1 MNEIWQFLVEHFG
14 PTEVLSPI
22 YLACFCLI
30 ALWLYLVRKEEGS
43 FLAYLVPRAVWSHAS
58 VRVDFAMLIIN
69 RLVAA
74 VGITARLA
82 AVPAVAA
89 WVSGLMP
96 RPILTEDQLTP
107 LTLALIVFVI
117 GDFFLYFVHRCYHRI
132 PTIWPLHAVHHSAS
146 VLTPVTT
153 YRQHPVGTL
162 ITAALN
168 TLIFGLMFGV
178 IAGGYGPHLTF
189 AEIAGANAFVFLA
202 NATMTNFQHSHI
214 WISFG
219 PVLERIFISPAQHQ
233 VHHSIEARHYDRNFG
248 QTLALWDWMFGT
260 LYVIREKEEIR
271 FGLTDDIDAPL
282 MTHRIGAILVDPL
295 RRMFSLPRRDRP

>member
-1 MNEIWQFLVEHFG
+1 MQGIWDFLVEHLG

-30 ALWLYLVRKEEGS
+30 AFWLYLVRKEEGS
-43 FLAYLVPRAVWSHAS
+43 FLAYLLPRDIWRHKSI
-58 VRVDFAMLIIN
+58 RIDFAMLIIN
-69 RLVAA
+69 RLIAA

-82 AVPAVAA
+82 AAPAVAA
-89 WVSGLMP
+89 WVAQQMP
-96 RPILTEDQLTP
+96 RPLLAEDQLTP
-107 LTLALIVFVI
+107 LMLALIVFLI
-117 GDFFLYFVHRCYHRI
+117 GDFFLYWVHRSYHRI

-153 YRQHPVGTL
+153 YRQHPVGSL
-162 ITAALN
+162 ITTALN
-168 TLIFGLMFGV
+168 TVVFGLLFGV
-178 IAGGYGPHLTF
+178 IAGAYGPHLTF

-233 VHHSIEARHYDRNFG
+233 VHHSIERRHYNRNFG
-248 QTLALWDWMFGT
+248 QTLAIWDWMFGT
-260 LYVIREKEEIR
+260 LYLIREKEEIR
-271 FGLTDDIDAPL
+271 FGLTDDADAPL
-282 MTHRIGAILVDPL
+282 MTHRLDHMLIDPV
-295 RRMFSLPRRDRP
+295 RRMLRPSR

>member
-1 MNEIWQFLVEHFG
+1 MESTWQFLAEHLG

-30 ALWLYLVRKEEGS
+30 ALWLYLARKEEGG
-43 FLAYLVPRAVWSHAS
+43 FLAYLLPRAIWGHAS
-58 VRVDFAMLIIN
+58 VRIDFAMLVIN

-82 AVPAVAA
+82 AAPAVAA
-89 WVSGLMP
+89 WVTGLMP
-96 RPILTEDQLTP
+96 GPILGEDQLTP
-107 LTLALIVFVI
+107 LSLALIVFLI
-117 GDFFLYFVHRCYHRI
+117 GDFFLYFVHRSYHQI
-132 PTIWPLHAVHHSAS
+132 PSIWPLHAVHHSAS

-162 ITAALN
+162 VTAALN
-168 TLIFGLMFGV
+168 SVVFGVLFGV
-178 IAGGYGPHLTF
+178 IAGAYGPHLTF

-233 VHHSIEARHYDRNFG
+233 VHHSIEPRHYNRNYG
-248 QTLALWDWMFGT
+248 QTLAIWDWMFGT

-271 FGLTDDIDAPL
+271 FGLTDDADAPL
-282 MTHRIGAILVDPL
+282 MTHRLDIMLVDPL
-295 RRMFSLPRRDRP
+295 RRLLFLPRRDQS